1 MSDTRVFYQ
10 WMRLELLDQ
19 WWHWIV
25 LLLVIGCIT
34 TYTVVWYR
42 RDWIELPRSLGWA
55 LLLLRL
61 VALVGIAIFFFD
73 LQKRSEQRVVR
84 PSRMAILVDT
94 SLSMSLPMDNS
105 ANTGESKS
113 RMDSVIDFFAKTPL
127 LQQLQS
133 EHDVAVY
140 RFDQTQRP
148 GLVASLAKPT
158 AKEKTD
164 DEASRVSSDLWRS
177 VSWVAWIGT
186 GLAGIALIFLAIAM
200 TARVSGSKATAW
212 PYVALLSVVAMMA
225 AIGIIGTAAI
235 RGSSYPI
242 ASLWSWVEPNL
253 ELVVVNYSQ
262 NGSPAKED
270 GTAGAEA
277 LKPDWPTLLSASGV
291 ETRLG
296 DAIQS
301 IVEQERG
308 TPLSAIVI
316 LTDGQSNSGMD
327 PIAAASM
334 ATSANVPVYAIG
346 VGTPDDPMNVRLVDV
361 EAPKRV
367 YPGDRFRVTALV
379 QASGLTGKRCSVQL
393 RRRLA
398 GSSSDS
404 LAIEEEVV
412 MDLGDSEVLTP
423 VSFDVKP
430 REIGSWVYDVKLL
443 PPPQDANPQDNNL
456 DTEVRVVEP
465 KSTVLIIAGGPTR
478 EYQFVRNLLFRDKSV
493 QSHVFLQT
501 GGPGMSQ
508 EADELLTEFPKSQAE
523 MSQYDCV
530 IAFDADWMSLSVP
543 QLEALEKWVSQQAGG
558 LVLIVGPVAS
568 PRWTGTSGN
577 GDRRAEL
584 LRNLSPVV
592 LNGRGTR
599 LVSMGRFESETVWP
613 LKFSDNARSMD
624 FLHITNDAN
633 ESQVAW
639 GNFAGV
645 YSFYAS
651 YEPKPG
657 ALPLAYFSDPSTA
670 LDGKFP
676 VYLATQFYGAGRVA
690 FQGSGEI
697 WRLRQLSDDY
707 FDTYYTKLLRW
718 VSQSRLLRD
727 SDRGMLLL
735 DKQQALVGEQI
746 SVRAILRDNQ
756 FQPLILPSATCR
768 LIDPTGRNTP
778 TELRP
783 LQDPS
788 QLGTY
793 VGMFFAK
800 QTGSYEVRLPIGDL
814 ADQQILSQQ
823 VTVRVPTREIQRPQR
838 NDRLLTELTQKTGG
852 VFLPDLATAGEPTSD
867 RVNLNKTSNDSLGGS
882 EEPTAGSKMRIVS
895 MIAPREQV
903 NFLPGAPDRPFQQ
916 RLMGTLMALIGMA
929 LSLEWLLRRLSKLA

>member
-10 WMRLELLDQ
+10 WMRFELLDQ

-25 LLLVIGCIT
+25 LLLVIGCIA
-34 TYTVVWYR
+34 TYTILWYR

-61 VALVGIAIFFFD
+61 SALCGIVIFFFD
-73 LQKRSEQRVVR
+73 LQKRSEQRIVR
-84 PSRMAILVDT
+84 PSRLAILVDT

-105 ANTGESKS
+105 ANAAEPKS
-113 RMDSVIDFFAKTPL
+113 RIDSVIDFFVQSPL
-127 LQQLQS
+127 LRQLQS
-133 EHDVAVY
+133 QHDVSVY

-158 AKEKTD
+158 GKEKTD
-164 DEASRVSSDLWRS
+164 DETSRVSSNLWRS
-177 VSWVAWIGT
+177 VSWVTWIGT
-186 GLAGIALIFLAIAM
+186 TLGLIAMICLGVAM
-200 TARVSGSKATAW
+200 TARVSGSKAPGW
-212 PYVALLSVVAMMA
+212 PYVALLSVVAIVA
-225 AIGIIGTAAI
+225 AIAIIGTAAI

-242 ASLWSWVEPNL
+242 ASLWSLTEPNF
-253 ELVVVNYSQ
+253 EQTEANNTETLVRS
-262 NGSPAKED
+262 KED
-270 GTAGAEA
+270 ATKEIDTA
-277 LKPDWPTLLSASGV
+277 KSDWPSLLSASGV

-301 IVEQERG
+301 IIEQERG
-308 TPLSAIVI
+308 TPLSGIVI
-316 LTDGQSNSGMD
+316 LTDGQSNSGID
-327 PIAAASM
+327 PISAASM
-334 ATSANVPVYAIG
+334 ATAANVPVFAIG
-346 VGTPDDPMNVRLVDV
+346 VGTPDDPINVRLVDV

-379 QASGLTGKRCSVQL
+379 QASGLTGKKCSVQL
-393 RRRLA
+393 RRRSA

-412 MDLGDSEVLTP
+412 MDLGDSDTLTP

-443 PPPQDANPQDNNL
+443 PPAQDANPQDNSL

-558 LVLIVGPVAS
+558 LVMIVGPVAS

-613 LKFSDNARSMD
+613 LKFSDNARGMD
-624 FLHITNDAN
+624 FLQIANDADD
-633 ESQVAW
+633 SQSAW
-639 GNFAGV
+639 NSFSGV

-657 ALPLAYFSDPSTA
+657 ALPLAYFSDPSTS

-756 FQPLILPSATCR
+756 FQPLILPNATCR
-768 LIDPTGRNTP
+768 LIDPAGRNTP
-778 TELRP
+778 LELRP

-788 QLGTY
+788 QVGTY

-800 QTGSYEVRLPIGDL
+800 QTGSYEVRMPIGDL

-852 VFLPDLATAGEPTSD
+852 VFLPDLATASELISD
-867 RVNLNKTSNDSLGGS
+867 SSTLNDSAPASQPNSGKTNA
-882 EEPTAGSKMRIVS
+882 EPKMRIVS
-895 MIAPREQV
+895 LIAPREQI

-916 RLMGTLMALIGMA
+916 RLMGTLMALIGTA